1 MQLGVQMSDTH
12 GGLVLVGLERI
23 VVFNHLR
30 AAIGLRWEL
39 PRLLQGVSIP
49 VGSRCL
55 EIGTGMGWGTLGL
68 IQRSPGMT
76 AIASD
81 YDSTVLPLAR
91 AYIEWYAPNTSVGFC
106 CANAKAFPFPDGT
119 FDLVLAL
126 YVLHHVAGYR
136 EALHDI
142 RRVMKSGGRFV
153 FIDVVRARL
162 FPRLRELV
170 PPDGLSSKE
179 ELTQFLLEAGFRIE
193 RWSGFPGLGLVVA
206 RATERTA
213 TCSSLRQSRLA
224 VWYVF
229 LSLTCEEIR
238 RQPWLM

>member
-1 MQLGVQMSDTH
+1 V
-12 GGLVLVGLERI
+12 
-23 VVFNHLR
+23 
-30 AAIGLRWEL
+30 
-39 PRLLQGVSIP
+39 
-49 VGSRCL
+49 
-55 EIGTGMGWGTLGL
+55 
-68 IQRSPGMT
+68 
-76 AIASD
+76 
-81 YDSTVLPLAR
+81 
-91 AYIEWYAPNTSVGFC
+91 
-106 CANAKAFPFPDGT
+106 
-119 FDLVLAL
+119 VLAL
-126 YVLHHVAGYR
+126 YVLHHVAGYG
-136 EALHDI
+136 EALRDI
-142 RRVMKSGGRFV
+142 RRVIKLGGRFV

-162 FPRLRELV
+162 IPRLRELV